1 MKLLK
6 ISVSGLQLFNDI
18 CEIDFWASQRVS
30 ANNID
35 KMNCLFSNSVQKF
48 YQNNAVSFIGINASG
63 KTTILKLIIFVC
75 QMLNNESINN
85 ISYSEILDG
94 VSDGN
99 EVVFNVYFYSENE
112 TINMLHTVITKKG
125 EKLFIKDE
133 YLKSKPSNKVRSK
146 SDMLCFDECETAIAR
161 DNDDIFLL
169 DDVSIMVAFN
179 KKNKDRIVFMDMLKY
194 TNINELSISE
204 DCPAEVIAFF
214 DPSIEYLHI
223 NKSRK
228 DTNIQLKFKNGKEII
243 LNKTSDLN
251 RYLSSGTVKGINIF
265 WQAIK
270 TFEKGGYLIVDEI
283 ENHFNHEIVSTI
295 IRFYMDKKINP
306 HGAMIIF
313 STHYAE
319 LLDEFD
325 RNDCIYIVR
334 NNGGINAESLSSI
347 LKRNDI
353 KKSEAYESGF
363 LGGTTPM
370 YESYMNLKKLIRSRK
385 EGM

>member
-94 VSDGN
+94 VNDGN

-161 DNDDIFLL
+161 NNDDIFLL

>member
-48 YQNNAVSFIGINASG
+48 YQNNAVFFIGINASG

-94 VSDGN
+94 VNDGN

>member
-94 VSDGN
+94 VNDGN

-161 DNDDIFLL
+161 NNDDIFLL

-306 HGAMIIF
+306 HGAIIIF